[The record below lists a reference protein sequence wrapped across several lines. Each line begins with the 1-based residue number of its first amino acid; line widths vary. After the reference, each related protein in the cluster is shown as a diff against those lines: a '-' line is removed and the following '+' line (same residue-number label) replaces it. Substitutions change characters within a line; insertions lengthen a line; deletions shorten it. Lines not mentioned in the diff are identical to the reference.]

1 MQKGRCRVCPACLLR
16 DAASGEAAKNANPNK
31 TNALNAV
38 LFEALSLSLQHAS
51 ARLAAASPDGDT
63 AADRA
68 ALSSCLG
75 IMCRYLA
82 GKVRRERGS
91 GDSEP
96 SRQAPA

>member
-1 MQKGRCRVCPACLLR
+1 MCCVAPMCPSCVT
-16 DAASGEAAKNANPNK
+16 ASGEAAKNANPNK

-82 GKVRRERGS
+82 GKVRRERGN
-91 GDSEP
+91 GDWELG
-96 SRQAPA
+96 RQAPA